1 MKHLQTK
8 SPFAHRALVRC
19 LHTVQGIEHDSSLSP
34 VPGFDFIADPI
45 QRLFKEHPPSL
56 TAILK
61 VLCVLDV
68 RFQQTYVHIPEMDWN
83 KCFDTSVTFLEDML
97 ASTSAMD
104 MAHSLTATD
113 EGYFSELNPQSI
125 MTESPVLRQLTT
137 EWHSLSVAVWEVSS
151 ALPDSISYIE
161 ECVQVSG
168 RFFLFSIML
177 ILTCISRLYSSSKT
191 TTP

>member
-1 MKHLQTK
+1 MKHLQNK

-19 LHTVQGIEHDSSLSP
+19 LHTVQDIEHDSSLSP
-34 VPGFDFIADPI
+34 VPGFDFIAGPI

-68 RFQQTYVHIPEMDWN
+68 RFQQTYVHIPEMDWT

-97 ASTSAMD
+97 SSTSAMD
-104 MAHSLTATD
+104 MAHTLTSTD
-113 EGYFSELNPQSI
+113 EGYFSELNPQNI
-125 MTESPVLRQLTT
+125 MMESPVLRQLNV
-137 EWHSLSVAVWEVSS
+137 EWHSLSVAVWEVAS

-168 RFFLFSIML
+168 RCLLFSVMFI
-177 ILTCISRLYSSSKT
+177 Y
-191 TTP
+191 